1 MAQRKNTGKKKE
13 EATKGKRRK
22 KKEEQKGQEVAEET
36 SEKRSPLKLIL
47 FILVPLL
54 ILGGGGFA
62 AWKFVLN
69 KPKGDEKAA
78 AKEEEEKK
86 KRIPLS
92 YLSLDPFVVNLQ
104 GSGRRFLKVSIT
116 LALEGD
122 KGAEVAQKE
131 IPPIR
136 NAILLL
142 LTNKRFEEVTTMEG
156 KKQLQKEILDRV
168 NQLLEG
174 TKVKEVYFTEFIA
187 Q

>member
-22 KKEEQKGQEVAEET
+22 KKEEQKEQEVAEEK

-69 KPKGDEKAA
+69 KPKRDEKAA
-78 AKEEEEKK
+78 AKEEEKK
-86 KRIPLS
+86 KKIPLS

-104 GSGRRFLKVSIT
+104 GSGRRFLKMSIT

>member
-22 KKEEQKGQEVAEET
+22 KKEEQKEQEVAEEK

-69 KPKGDEKAA
+69 KPKRDEKAA
-78 AKEEEEKK
+78 AKEEEKK
-86 KRIPLS
+86 KKIPLS